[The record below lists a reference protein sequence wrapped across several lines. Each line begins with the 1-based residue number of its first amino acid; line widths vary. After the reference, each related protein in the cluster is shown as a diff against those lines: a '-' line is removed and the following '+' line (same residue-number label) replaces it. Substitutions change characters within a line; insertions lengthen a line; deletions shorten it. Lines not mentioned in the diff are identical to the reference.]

1 MNVTWPK
8 EAKLVLNGQ
17 EMLKNCGSLMSGNS
31 TVGYKK
37 HCCVLRVKAGHV
49 TTEMS
54 DYSYDSKPNT
64 THLHK
69 IILPRL
75 VWSGGNFGY
84 KQHEVIA
91 MSFKHV
97 RTKML
102 KLLSAVMGCVF
113 LQRRIIC
120 YRQFFDYRFVKGAM
134 IRSSSYSQ
142 FIVTD
147 SIGANTVMRT
157 HKKNFSQR
165 TLTAH

>member
-1 MNVTWPK
+1 MCESWPCDRDVTLQLWFEAMKECSGKIAATYAALLSMLACSSVGRTASVTNVQIQ
-8 EAKLVLNGQ
+8 LI
-17 EMLKNCGSLMSGNS
+17 
-31 TVGYKK
+31 YI
-37 HCCVLRVKAGHV
+37 
-49 TTEMS
+49 
-54 DYSYDSKPNT
+54 
-64 THLHK
+64 K

-75 VWSGGNFGY
+75 VWSGENFGY

-113 LQRRIIC
+113 LQWRIIC

-157 HKKNFSQR
+157 HKKNFSQC